1 MTLTREE
8 IQGMKPGREMDALI
22 AEKVLGWTDIK
33 RVNPAV
39 IHSFSADGNH
49 ANFGFSPVLYKHV
62 PFPLYSTDISA
73 AWEVVTHLKSKYWYF
88 MLSDENEGW
97 EASFYWDPHRPA
109 FEAVSATAPE
119 AICKAALLAVL
130 KL

>member
-22 AEKVLGWTDIK
+22 AEKVLGWTDIR

-49 ANFGFSPVLYKHV
+49 ANVGFSPVLYKHV
-62 PFPLYSTDISA
+62 PFPLYSTEISA
-73 AWEVVTHLKSKYWYF
+73 AWEVEERIKELRLHTNYVAALKWVLINTGEYVGMFDYIHANA
-88 MLSDENEGW
+88 EQ
-97 EASFYWDPHRPA
+97 R
-109 FEAVSATAPE
+109 
-119 AICKAALLAVL
+119 CKAALLAVL
-130 KL
+130 NL

>member
-1 MTLTREE
+1 MKLTREE
-8 IQGMKPGREMDALI
+8 ILSLLPGRELDALI
-22 AEKVLGWTDIK
+22 A
-33 RVNPAV
+33 
-39 IHSFSADGNH
+39 
-49 ANFGFSPVLYKHV
+49 KHV
-62 PFPLYSTDISA
+62 MGLDMVEDQLPQLPRYYLTDYEKTIHRDVPLYSSDISA

-109 FEAVSATAPE
+109 YEALSAEAPQ
-119 AICKAALLAVL
+119 AICKAALLASL